1 MALSKYVVARL
12 GDAVGRQN
20 VVTDPLELRAYEY
33 DGALE
38 RGEPE
43 VVVFPTTTAEV
54 SDVLQFCSSKG
65 IPVTPR
71 GSGTSLSGGPVPLK
85 GGVLLEF
92 ARMDKLLE
100 VDLDNQRAVCQPGY
114 LNFDFMEDVA
124 GIDHF
129 YAPDPSSQKVCTM
142 GGNVAE
148 NSGGPHCLKY
158 GVTTNHVTGL
168 TVVLASGEVIDL
180 GSKAIED
187 AGYDLRGLVIGS
199 EGTLG
204 VVTEITC
211 RILPNPESVV
221 TMLAI
226 FESLIAAGEAVSGI
240 IASGMIPATLEMMDR
255 PIIRA
260 VEQAVHAGYPL
271 DAEAVLIIEL
281 DGMAA
286 GMDEQVRQV
295 TEVCREKGAI
305 RFQVAQNEEERE
317 LLWAGRKGAFGAVA
331 SIAPNK
337 MVTDIA
343 VPRTELPKVLAE
355 VMEIGRRHGLDVG
368 NVFHAGDGN
377 LHPQLLFDDRDEDQ
391 VRRVMAADKE
401 IAKLALKAGGVLTG
415 EHGIGSQKA
424 YAMPLM
430 YAPQDLAAM
439 RAIKRLFDPQSILN
453 PGKVLPDPADAE
465 THLTAPQLAR
475 ELPPGSGAVFAVE
488 SYEEAA
494 AALAEATREGRPVVP
509 VGGRTKVGGLGGSLA
524 LESLRLDAVV
534 DYDWENLTVTVQAGM
549 RVADV
554 QQALAEHRQFVP
566 VTAPFADEATIGGII
581 AANSNGPLR
590 YGLGEVRDVL
600 LGVKFAACNGQVI
613 TSGSKTV
620 KNVAG
625 YDMKKL
631 LVGSFGSLGVLLEA
645 TFRTLPLPAAEEA
658 LLLRTGTLEAALGIA
673 RVVRLSHLLP
683 SGIEAVNH
691 EHWNLVAGHL
701 GLDPEDGDG
710 WRMVFSL
717 RGHEGDIEEMRV
729 AIGQSAADH
738 GAEVAP
744 PLREEQASQ
753 LLRAI
758 AEPSQLLD
766 SPFCALK
773 LVAPPGQLL
782 KPLQAA
788 EKHAA
793 GLGLTP
799 MIRASAGSGVA
810 RILIHTSHQAELQ
823 TYASALSERA
833 RASDGWLTA
842 DAPAGRDDEVL
853 PRRQAD
859 LLSAAIKQEFDP
871 AGILPPAPCR

>member
-1 MALSKYVVARL
+1 MALSKHVVARL
-12 GDAVGRQN
+12 AEAVGARN
-20 VVTDPLELRAYEY
+20 VITDPLELRAYEY

-38 RGEPE
+38 RGEPD
-43 VVVFPTTTAEV
+43 VVVFPTSTTEV
-54 SDVLQFCSSKG
+54 SEILRFCSSQA
-65 IPVTPR
+65 IPATPR
-71 GSGTSLSGGPVPLK
+71 GSGTSLSGGPVPLC

-100 VDLDNQRAVCQPGY
+100 VDLENQRAVCQPGY
-114 LNFDFMEDVA
+114 LNFDFMEELADVS
-124 GIDHF
+124 HF

-168 TVVLASGEVIDL
+168 TVVLADGEVAEL

-187 AGYDLRGLVIGS
+187 AGYDLRGLIIGS
-199 EGTLG
+199 EGTLA
-204 VVTEITC
+204 VVTQITC
-211 RILPNPESVV
+211 RMLPDPESVV

-226 FESLIAAGEAVSGI
+226 FDSLIAASEAVSGI

-260 VEQAVHAGYPL
+260 VEEAVHAGYPL

-286 GMDEQVRQV
+286 GMDDQVRQV
-295 TEVCREKGAI
+295 TEVCRAKGAI
-305 RFQVAQNEEERE
+305 RFQVAQSEEERE

-355 VMEIGRRHGLDVG
+355 VMEIGKRHGLDVG

-401 IAKLALKAGGVLTG
+401 IAKLALRAGGVLTG

-439 RAIKRLFDPQSILN
+439 RAIKRLFDPDGILN
-453 PGKVLPDPADAE
+453 PGKVLPEAAE
-465 THLTAPQLAR
+465 AEAQLAPLALSR
-475 ELPPGSGAVFAVE
+475 ELPSEPGATFAVE

-494 AALAEATREGRPVVP
+494 AALAEATREGRSIVP
-509 VGGRTKVGGLGGSLA
+509 VGGRTKVGDVGESLA
-524 LESLRLDAVV
+524 LGSLKLDAVV

-549 RVADV
+549 RVAQV
-554 QQALAEHRQFVP
+554 QEALAEHRQFVP
-566 VTAPFADEATIGGII
+566 ITAPFPEEATIGGII
-581 AANSNGPLR
+581 AANSSGPLR

-600 LGVKFAACNGQVI
+600 LGVKFAGCNGQII

-625 YDMKKL
+625 YDVKKL
-631 LVGSFGSLGVLLEA
+631 LVGSFGSLGMLLEA
-645 TFRTLPLPAAEEA
+645 TFRTLPLPAAEQCLVA
-658 LLLRTGTLEAALGIA
+658 RVGTLSSALAIA
-673 RVVRLSHLLP
+673 RAIRLSHLLP
-683 SGIEAVNH
+683 SAIEVLNG
-691 EHWNLVAGHL
+691 EHWAIPSGRL
-701 GLDPEDGDG
+701 GLDAGEEDA
-710 WRMVFSL
+710 WRMVFCL
-717 RGHEGDIEEMRV
+717 RGCEDDVDEMRV
-729 AIGQSAADH
+729 EFSRIAATHEREIVSCSH
-738 GAEVAP
+738 GEDAA
-744 PLREEQASQ
+744 Q
-753 LLRAI
+753 LVRAI
-758 AEPSQLLD
+758 SEPSRVVEA
-766 SPFCALK
+766 PFYALK
-773 LVAPPGQLL
+773 LVVPPGQLSG
-782 KPLQAA
+782 PLQAPV
-788 EKHAA
+788 EHAMP
-793 GLGLTP
+793 LTLRP
-799 MIRASAGSGVA
+799 MVRASAGSGIA
-810 RILIHTSHQAELQ
+810 HILISANPAEGDVK
-823 TYASALSERA
+823 TYVSTLADKA
-833 RASDGWLTA
+833 RAAGGWLTA
-842 DAPAGRDDEVL
+842 DAPAGRAHAVVRKPEPD
-853 PRRQAD
+853 P
-859 LLSAAIKQEFDP
+859 LSAALKREFDP
-871 AGILPPAPCR
+871 AGILPPAP

>member
-1 MALSKYVVARL
+1 MALPKYVVARL
-12 GDAVGRQN
+12 AEAVGRPN

-54 SDVLQFCSSKG
+54 SEILRFCSSKD

-71 GSGTSLSGGPVPLK
+71 GSGTSLSGGPVPLR

-100 VDLDNQRAVCQPGY
+100 VDLENQRAVCQPGY

-124 GIDHF
+124 DIGHF

-168 TVVLASGEVIDL
+168 TVVLADGEVIDL

-187 AGYDLRGLVIGS
+187 QGYDLRGLIIGS

-211 RILPNPESVV
+211 RVLPNPESVV

-226 FESLIAAGEAVSGI
+226 FDSLIAAGEAVSGI

-260 VEQAVHAGYPL
+260 VEEAVHAGYPL

-281 DGMAA
+281 DGMTA

-305 RFQVAQNEEERE
+305 RFQVAQSEEERE

-331 SIAPNK
+331 RIAPNK

-355 VMEIGRRHGLDVG
+355 VMEIGKRHGLDVG

-391 VRRVMAADKE
+391 VRRVIAADKE
-401 IAKLALKAGGVLTG
+401 IAKLALRAGGVLTG

-439 RAIKRLFDPQSILN
+439 RAIKRLFDPKGILN
-453 PGKVLPDPADAE
+453 PGKVLPDATEAEQNLSPPA
-465 THLTAPQLAR
+465 LSR
-475 ELPPGSGAVFAVE
+475 ELPSDPAATFTVE

-494 AALAEATREGRPVVP
+494 AALAAATHEGRGVVP
-509 VGGRTKVGGLGGSLA
+509 VGGRTKVGDLGETLA
-524 LESLRLDAVV
+524 LESLKLDAIV

-554 QQALAEHRQFVP
+554 QQALGEHRQFVP
-566 VTAPFADEATIGGII
+566 VTAPFPEEATIGGTI

-600 LGVKFAACNGQVI
+600 LGVKFAACSGQVI

-631 LVGSFGSLGVLLEA
+631 LVGSRGSLGMLVEA

-658 LLLRTGTLEAALGIA
+658 LLVRTGTLEGALDIA
-673 RVVRLSHLLP
+673 RAVRLSHLLP
-683 SGIEAVNH
+683 SAIEAVNR
-691 EHWNLVAGHL
+691 EHWDLMAGHL
-701 GLDPEDGDG
+701 GLNTEDRDA
-710 WRMVFSL
+710 WWMVFSL
-717 RGHEGDIEEMRV
+717 RGHEGDVDEMRV
-729 AIGQSAADH
+729 GISRIAEER
-738 GAEVAP
+738 GAEVASSCH
-744 PLREEQASQ
+744 EEQATR
-753 LLRAI
+753 LVRTI
-758 AEPSQLLD
+758 AEPSRLLD
-766 SPFCALK
+766 APFLALK
-773 LVAPPGQLL
+773 LVLPPGHLL
-782 KPLQAA
+782 GPMQAA
-788 EKHAA
+788 AEHAA
-793 GLGLTP
+793 DLGLTP

-810 RILIHTSHQAELQ
+810 HILIPASQTAEVQ
-823 TYASALSERA
+823 TYASALSGQAQAAE
-833 RASDGWLTA
+833 GWLTA
-842 DAPAGRDDEVL
+842 DAPAGRADEVL
-853 PRRQAD
+853 PHHEPD
-859 LLSAAIKQEFDP
+859 PLSGAIKKEFDP
-871 AGILPPAPCR
+871 AAILPPAP

>member
-1 MALSKYVVARL
+1 MALSRYVAARL
-12 GDAVGRQN
+12 ADAVGRRN

-43 VVVFPTTTAEV
+43 VVVFPTTTTQVSEV
-54 SDVLQFCSSKG
+54 LSFCSSKG

-71 GSGTSLSGGPVPLK
+71 GSGTSLSGGPVPLR

-92 ARMDKLLE
+92 ARMDKLLDL
-100 VDLDNQRAVCQPGY
+100 DLDNQRAVCQPGY
-114 LNFDFMEDVA
+114 LNFDFMEDLA
-124 GIDHF
+124 GIAHF

-180 GSKAIED
+180 GSKAIEE
-187 AGYDLRGLVIGS
+187 AGYDLRGLIIGS

-204 VVTEITC
+204 VVTEIVC

-226 FESLIAAGEAVSGI
+226 FDSLIAAGEAVSGI

-260 VEQAVHAGYPL
+260 VEEAVHAGYPL

-286 GMDEQVRQV
+286 GLDEQVHQV
-295 TEVCREKGAI
+295 TQVCREKGAI
-305 RFQVAQNEEERE
+305 RFQVAQSEEERE

-331 SIAPNK
+331 RIAPNK

-377 LHPQLLFDDRDEDQ
+377 LHPQLLFDDRDKDQ
-391 VRRVMAADKE
+391 VRRVLAADKE

-439 RAIKRLFDPQSILN
+439 RAIKRLFDPQDILN
-453 PGKVLPDPADAE
+453 PGKVLPDPVEAE
-465 THLTAPQLAR
+465 AQLMPARLAR
-475 ELPPGSGAVFAVE
+475 ELPSGPGPTFAVE
-488 SYEEAA
+488 TYEEAA
-494 AALAEATREGRPVVP
+494 AALAEASHESRAAVP
-509 VGGRTKVGGLGGSLA
+509 VGGRTKVSDIGGSLA
-524 LESLRLDAVV
+524 LESLKLDTVV

-554 QQALAEHRQFVP
+554 QHALAEHRQFAP
-566 VTAPFADEATIGGII
+566 ITAPFAEEATIGGII

-625 YDMKKL
+625 YDVKKL
-631 LVGSFGSLGVLLEA
+631 LVGSFGSLGMLLEA
-645 TFRTLPLPAAEEA
+645 TFRTLPVPAAEEA
-658 LLLRTGTLEAALGIA
+658 LLLRTGTLEAALDIA
-673 RVVRLSHLLP
+673 RAVRLSHLLP
-683 SGIEAVNH
+683 AAMEALNRDY
-691 EHWNLVAGHL
+691 WNLVAGSL
-701 GLDPEDGDG
+701 GFDPEAADG
-710 WRMVFSL
+710 WRIVFSL
-717 RGHEGDIEEMRV
+717 RGYEGDVEEMRV
-729 AIGQSAADH
+729 AISRIAAEN
-738 GAEVAP
+738 GAEVVSAS
-744 PLREEQASQ
+744 RDERASQ
-753 LLRAI
+753 LVRAI
-758 AEPSQLLD
+758 AEPSRLLD
-766 SPFCALK
+766 RPFCALK
-773 LVAPPGQLL
+773 LLVPPGRLL
-782 KPLQAA
+782 GPLQGAA
-788 EKHAA
+788 QYAA
-793 GLGLTP
+793 DLALTP
-799 MIRASAGSGVA
+799 MVRASAGSGVA
-810 RILIHTSHQAELQ
+810 HVLIRITQDPEVQ
-823 TYASALSERA
+823 TYASALSEQA
-833 RASDGWLTA
+833 QAAEGWLTA
-842 DAPAGRDDEVL
+842 DAPAGRAGQVL
-853 PRRQAD
+853 PNRD
-859 LLSAAIKQEFDP
+859 PDPLSAAIKREFDP
-871 AGILPPAPCR
+871 AGILPPTP